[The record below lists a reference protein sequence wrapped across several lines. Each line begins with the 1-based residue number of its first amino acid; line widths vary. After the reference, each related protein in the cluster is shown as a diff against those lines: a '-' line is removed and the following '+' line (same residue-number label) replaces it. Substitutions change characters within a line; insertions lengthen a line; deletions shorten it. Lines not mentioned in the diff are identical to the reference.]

1 MLRPSGKE
9 LDDDEI
15 GLLNDNTVTL
25 LLQFWELPRT
35 EHLGF
40 IAQVATSQSRR
51 FFIGIGVV
59 VDTDLALFNC
69 VFTVLCVLIM
79 LLLSG
84 LRRRREG
91 VAELLSTFYAGV
103 IAYVV
108 TAVVT
113 SALFFSLDHII
124 VDGNGFAATLGFQL
138 FLVLWFA
145 YDASSMY
152 GIMSPDEYMQCV
164 IYFYTDLIVL
174 VVVTAVMTVV
184 VLALLVLCRS
194 DDSNSRS
201 SHSDHSCGGDGDC
214 CDDSCWRTCLVLSDC
229 DNSSRPSPT
238 IAVLSWTEL
247 LLRPKASRQHDE
259 EEQLVDAT
267 IQRV

>member
-1 MLRPSGKE
+1 M
-9 LDDDEI
+9 
-15 GLLNDNTVTL
+15 L
-25 LLQFWELPRT
+25 LLFS
-35 EHLGF
+35 
-40 IAQVATSQSRR
+40 VAESAL
-51 FFIGIGVV
+51 FIGIGVV

-79 LLLSG
+79 LPLSG

-113 SALFFSLDHII
+113 SALFFSLDHTI
-124 VDGNGFAATLGFQL
+124 VDDNGFAATLGFQL

-152 GIMSPDEYMQCV
+152 SIMSPDEYMQCV

-229 DNSSRPSPT
+229 DNSSRPS
-238 IAVLSWTEL
+238 
-247 LLRPKASRQHDE
+247 RPSTS
-259 EEQLVDAT
+259 VDASSSCVNDVASCCSC
-267 IQRV
+267 QRRSQSCRGQSCCCG